1 MTPALVVMGVM
12 MAVLGHLV
20 HLLKKVVELRA
31 SGEQIGLIGFVRSRP
46 YRTAL
51 GVAGSAAA
59 MGYLFDSGNVTAMA
73 AFGFGYMADSGLAIA
88 GSRYG
93 VCRLGVRGAAER
105 RPAQERGRYR
115 ARGDAKAPRRYV

>member
-1 MTPALVVMGVM
+1 MTEEIVIGVA

-31 SGEQIGLIGFVRSRP
+31 SGEEVGLIGFVRSRP

-59 MGYLFDSGNVTAMA
+59 MGYLFDSGNVTAMT
-73 AFGFGYMADSGLAIA
+73 AFGFGYMADSGLSMLNLRE
-88 GSRYG
+88 GK
-93 VCRLGVRGAAER
+93 
-105 RPAQERGRYR
+105 RP
-115 ARGDAKAPRRYV
+115 

>member
-12 MAVLGHLV
+12 MAALGHLV

-59 MGYLFDSGNVTAMA
+59 MGYLFDSGDVTAMA
-73 AFGFGYMADSGLAIA
+73 AFGFGYMADSGLAM
-88 GSRYG
+88 
-93 VCRLGVRGAAER
+93 LDNRGGK
-105 RPAQERGRYR
+105 RP
-115 ARGDAKAPRRYV
+115 

>member
-31 SGEQIGLIGFVRSRP
+31 SGEQIGLIGFVLSRP

-59 MGYLFDSGNVTAMA
+59 MGYLFASGDVTAMA
-73 AFGFGYMADSGLAIA
+73 AFGFGYMADSGLAM
-88 GSRYG
+88 
-93 VCRLGVRGAAER
+93 LDN
-105 RPAQERGRYR
+105 
-115 ARGDAKAPRRYV
+115 RGDKRP

>member
-1 MTPALVVMGVM
+1 MTLTMVAMGIM

-31 SGEQIGLIGFVRSRP
+31 SGERVGVVSFIRSRP

-59 MGYLFDSGNVTAMA
+59 MGYLFDSGDVTAMT
-73 AFGFGYMADSGLAIA
+73 AFGFGYMADSGL
-88 GSRYG
+88 GM
-93 VCRLGVRGAAER
+93 LDNRGA
-105 RPAQERGRYR
+105 RP
-115 ARGDAKAPRRYV
+115 